1 MPNENNMISLKTAPL
16 KFASFTPVQYTPQT
30 VDYTAFARSMAAQE
44 AREEKANQ
52 YLTLIDNTLGEK
64 RKLLN
69 KEDYS
74 WLAEQADNA
83 RKEVDK
89 QLALGNW
96 QSAIR
101 VARQSAKD
109 LARNTELEDRI
120 KANEIYTTERNKIQ
134 SGNYSSYTKR
144 RWDAINKY
152 KFNGTADW
160 NVTFQPVA
168 DMSISDIWN
177 VAVSRAPIRSNS
189 VSSSKTR
196 NSTNFVDNKGNI
208 IKDITEKHTDE
219 HGNTNTR
226 VADGVIGTYSTT
238 ETTKGGSRSVQEKRE
253 SDIVA
258 IFNDMLKDDNIRGA
272 LRQEFD
278 NMIWLY
284 DQANSIINNPNAT
297 EEELKQARA
306 DLDVA
311 KSSLSNKEGFMYVG
325 KKEDFDAWV
334 NAQAAQYAKDSAYKH
349 TTTSSKSSVISSYN
363 NNALA
368 AVAANRNAQAVSQ
381 YSPQFA
387 TTQGPNVTYT
397 AHPAVGGYNA
407 NSVMSLLYAPQDTTE
422 TKIPYAPTK
431 APTKAPKKKS

>member
-1 MPNENNMISLKTAPL
+1 MPNENNMMSLKTAPL

-30 VDYTAFARSMAAQE
+30 IDYTSFARSMAAQE

-109 LARNTELEDRI
+109 LVRNTELEDRI

-160 NVTFQPVA
+160 NATFQPVA

-177 VAVSRAPIRSNS
+177 VAVNRAPIRSNS

-226 VADGVIGTYSTT
+226 VADGVIGTFSTT
-238 ETTKGGSRSVQEKRE
+238 SVSKGSSSSVQEKSA
-253 SDIVA
+253 SDIIT
-258 IFNDMLKDDNIRGA
+258 IFNDLLNDSNVKGA
-272 LRQEFD
+272 LRQEYD
-278 NMIWLY
+278 NMLWLY
-284 DQANSIINNPNAT
+284 NEANKVISDPNAT
-297 EEELKQARA
+297 QEAIDQAKA
-306 DLDVA
+306 DLSTA
-311 KSSLSNKEGFMYVG
+311 TKRLSNKDGFMYAG
-325 KKEDFDAWV
+325 GDKDFEAWV
-334 NAQAAQYAKDSAYKH
+334 NAKASQYAKDSAYKH
-349 TTTSSKSSVISSYN
+349 TSKSSSSSITTSYN
-363 NNALA
+363 DSSLGPI
-368 AVAANRNAQAVSQ
+368 AVNRNAEAINK
-381 YSPQFA
+381 YSPSP
-387 TTQGPNVTYT
+387 TNTEGPNLTYVL
-397 AHPAVGGYNA
+397 APEEPKYNA
-407 NSVMSLLYAPQDTTE
+407 GTIMGLINR
-422 TKIPYAPTK
+422 
-431 APTKAPKKKS
+431 